1 MKTRDLLEDVT
12 AIQERGDGGC
22 EGGGVVHLD
31 IFEAESTS
39 GLEME

>member
-1 MKTRDLLEDVT
+1 M
-12 AIQERGDGGC
+12 IQERGDGGGC
-22 EGGGVVHLD
+22 GGGGSGSFLD